1 VRFPE
6 EKTQNGQNRSR
17 MSVDPWPEPVERV
30 ADVLRR
36 AGVDARIE
44 EFPEGTKSAR
54 DAAAAVG
61 CELSQIVKTLVVVAD
76 GAFVLA
82 MIPGDQRLDE
92 AAVAAVVPAE
102 HVRIATAEEV
112 VHATGF
118 DPGGVAPFPRRAV
131 AQALIERSLFA
142 HPIVWIGAGTGRH
155 VAGLA
160 PGELARLSA
169 AKTVD
174 LGSHG

>member
-1 VRFPE
+1 
-6 EKTQNGQNRSR
+6 
-17 MSVDPWPEPVERV
+17 MSVDAWPEPVERV

-82 MIPGDQRLDE
+82 LIPGDRRLDE
-92 AAVAAVVPAE
+92 QAVAAVIPAGN
-102 HVRIATAEEV
+102 VRIATADEV
-112 VHATGF
+112 VQATGF
-118 DPGGVAPFPRRAV
+118 DPGGVAPFPQRAI
-131 AQALIERSLFA
+131 ALALIERSLFR
-142 HPIVWIGAGTGRH
+142 HPVVWIGAGTGRH

-169 AKTVD
+169 ARTVD
-174 LGSHG
+174 LEAGG

>member
-1 VRFPE
+1 
-6 EKTQNGQNRSR
+6 
-17 MSVDPWPEPVERV
+17 MSDNAWPEPVERV

-82 MIPGDQRLDE
+82 LIPGDQRLDE
-92 AAVAAVVPAE
+92 DAVAAVIPAE
-102 HVRIATAEEV
+102 HVRIATADEV
-112 VHATGF
+112 VQATGF
-118 DPGGVAPFPRRAV
+118 DPGGVAPFPQRAI
-131 AQALIERSLFA
+131 ALTLIERSLFA
-142 HPIVWIGAGTGRH
+142 HPTVWIGAGTGRH

-160 PGELARLSA
+160 PGELARLSSA
-169 AKTVD
+169 RTVD
-174 LGSHG
+174 LVPRG